1 MKKYLS
7 LLLLGSLVFGA
18 AMPAYAEIQSES
30 TSAQLLAQ
38 SNAQRAIARDLI
50 NLLAAGEFE
59 VAVEKYDFQ
68 QNVTVESLEIDWNDL
83 IEENGAFEEQLEIVE
98 NKGNVVVIRC
108 KFEEKTID
116 LIIELNDSNQVI
128 SLNKPQP

>member
-38 SNAQRAIARDLI
+38 SDAQVAIAEDLI

-59 VAVEKYDFQ
+59 DAVEKYDFDQ
-68 QNVTVESLEIDWNDL
+68 TVTAESLKTEWDDL
-83 IEENGAFEEQLEIVE
+83 IEENGEFQQQVEIVE
-98 NKGNVVVIRC
+98 NRENIVVVRC
-108 KFEEKTID
+108 EFAQKTID
-116 LIIELNDSNQVI
+116 LIIVLNDNNQVI
-128 SLNKPQP
+128 SLNKPQ